1 MNFIFLWW
9 KTILHTLALH
19 FHKNIAFTK
28 KQWNS
33 SLRHHVNNVLYAVHS
48 PTQILPTVTC
58 HEFSASL
65 QISQQWFR
73 VHCSVIY
80 EDPNE
85 NRLGELGSL
94 YKYYYYYYYCYY
106 YYYVGFCSPYP
117 FALLSYRQLQWSGI
131 YNIQDGF
138 AHLLAV
144 FCNFSNSWPYKTSS
158 HSVILLQNYNERS
171 K

>member
-1 MNFIFLWW
+1 MAWRYEFYFVVV

-73 VHCSVIY
+73 VHSSVIY
-80 EDPNE
+80 EGPTE

-94 YKYYYYYYYCYY
+94 YNIIIIIIIIINNNNNNNNQCIVYTNNNNNQCIIIIINVLIVYTIHW
-106 YYYVGFCSPYP
+106 
-117 FALLSYRQLQWSGI
+117 SYDHRAPGS
-131 YNIQDGF
+131 
-138 AHLLAV
+138 
-144 FCNFSNSWPYKTSS
+144 
-158 HSVILLQNYNERS
+158 
-171 K
+171 